1 VTTVTKWALAAAV
14 LAVALIVALLPRGGD
29 DSAAK
34 PSEDSDD
41 STALAPARSAAALR
55 PCPAAGPAQPVKQ
68 LDGVEA
74 ACLGDGARVD
84 VGRALA
90 GAPALVNVW
99 ASWCEPC
106 RTELPVLQEYARQ
119 PGAVRVLGVQVQSP
133 AEDGLNLLAKL
144 GVHLPSVFDG
154 DGPGGPVRTALKVPS
169 SLPASYL
176 VTAAGEVRFIANPRT
191 FGNTDQV
198 RAAVEGAS

>member
-1 VTTVTKWALAAAV
+1 V

-29 DSAAK
+29 DTAAK
-34 PSEDSDD
+34 PAGD
-41 STALAPARSAAALR
+41 LGPARSAAALQ
-55 PCPAAGPAQPVKQ
+55 PCPAPGAAQPVKQ
-68 LDGVEA
+68 LEGIEA
-74 ACLGDGARVD
+74 DCLGDGASVD

-90 GAPALVNVW
+90 GAPVLVNVW

-106 RTELPVLQEYARQ
+106 RTELPVLQEYAKQ

-133 AEDGLNLLAKL
+133 AKDGLDLLAKL
-144 GVHLPSVFDG
+144 GVHLPSVYDG
-154 DGPGGPVRTALKVPS
+154 NGQTGPIRAALKVPPR
-169 SLPASYL
+169 LPASYL
-176 VTAAGEVRFIANPRT
+176 VTATGDVRLIANPPT

>member
-1 VTTVTKWALAAAV
+1 MTSVTKWALAAAA

-34 PSEDSDD
+34 PSGD
-41 STALAPARSAAALR
+41 LGPARSAAALQ
-55 PCPAAGPAQPVKQ
+55 PCPAPGPAQPVKQ
-68 LDGVEA
+68 LDGVTAE
-74 ACLGDGARVD
+74 CLGDGVRVD

-90 GAPALVNVW
+90 GAPVLVNVW

-106 RTELPVLQEYARQ
+106 RTELPVLQEYAKQ

-133 AEDGLNLLAKL
+133 AKDGLDLLAKL

-154 DGPGGPVRTALKVPS
+154 DGRSGPVRTALKVPS
-169 SLPASYL
+169 ALPASYL
-176 VTAAGEVRFIANPRT
+176 VTAAGEVRFIANPRS
-191 FGNTDQV
+191 FVNTDQV

>member
-1 VTTVTKWALAAAV
+1 VTSVTKWALAVAV
-14 LAVALIVALLPRGGD
+14 LAVALIVALLPRGGPD
-29 DSAAK
+29 TAAE
-34 PSEDSDD
+34 PAAD
-41 STALAPARSAAALR
+41 LGPARAAAALR
-55 PCPAAGPAQPVKQ
+55 PCPPASPAAPVKQ
-68 LDGVEA
+68 LEGVTA
-74 ACLGDGARVD
+74 DCLGDGASVD
-84 VGRALA
+84 VGKALA

-106 RTELPVLQEYARQ
+106 RTELPVLQEYATQ

-133 AEDGLNLLAKL
+133 AEDGLELLAKL

-154 DGPGGPVRTALKVPS
+154 AGAAGPVRTALKVPS
-169 SLPASYL
+169 ALPASYL
-176 VTAAGEVRFIANPRT
+176 ITATGEVRFIANPRT

>member
-1 VTTVTKWALAAAV
+1 MTTVTKWALAAAV
-14 LAVALIVALLPRGGD
+14 LVVALIVALLPRGGSD
-29 DSAAK
+29 TAAK
-34 PSEDSDD
+34 PSADL
-41 STALAPARSAAALR
+41 TAARSAAALQ
-55 PCPAAGPAQPVKQ
+55 PCPAPGPAAPVKA
-68 LDGVEA
+68 LDGVRA
-74 ACLGDGARVD
+74 DCLGDGASVD
-84 VGRALA
+84 VGRVLG
-90 GAPALVNVW
+90 GAPVLVNVW

-106 RTELPVLQEYARQ
+106 RTELPVLQEYAKR

-133 AEDGLNLLAKL
+133 AEDGLNLLARL

-154 DGPGGPVRTALKVPS
+154 DGPSGPVRTALKVPS

>member
-1 VTTVTKWALAAAV
+1 MTRVTKFALAAAV

-29 DSAAK
+29 DTAAK
-34 PSEDSDD
+34 PSGD
-41 STALAPARSAAALR
+41 LAPARSAAALQ
-55 PCPAAGPAQPVKQ
+55 PCPAPAAARPVKQ
-68 LDGVEA
+68 LEGVTA
-74 ACLGDGARVD
+74 DCLGDGVRVD
-84 VGRALA
+84 VGQALA

-106 RTELPVLQEYARQ
+106 RTELPVLQEYAKQ

-133 AEDGLNLLAKL
+133 AEDGLDLLAKL

-154 DGPGGPVRTALKVPS
+154 DGRSGPVRTALKVPS

-176 VTAAGEVRFIANPRT
+176 VTAGGEVRFIANPRS
-191 FGNTDQV
+191 FVNTDQV